1 MNNPM
6 EKYLGK
12 GPESGAEDSTAISE
26 QISFSMPTG
35 FKVPDGVGDGE
46 SFDAMATLKVVG
58 GKLVLDELDGLPV
71 SDSTELEDPPES
83 ESEDLSE
90 DLLEN
95 EDSSDVEPTA
105 SEEDPESSGEED
117 EEDSEG
123 LDFLEAIE
131 KKAGKKK
138 PAKKY

>member
-12 GPESGAEDSTAISE
+12 GPESGAEDSAASSE
-26 QISFSMPTG
+26 QVSFSMPTG

-83 ESEDLSE
+83 ESESE
-90 DLLEN
+90 DLS

-105 SEEDPESSGEED
+105 SEEEDPESSGEED

-123 LDFLEAIE
+123 LDFLDAVE
-131 KKAGKKK
+131 KKMGKSKK
-138 PAKKY
+138 SSKKY